1 MRIRPE
7 RVAERIKREAADIL
21 ENHLRDP
28 RVTGM
33 VSVTDVE
40 VTQDLSF
47 ARIFVSVLASSTTA
61 DDVISVLQSAAPFVR
76 RQLAPRLE
84 LREVPQIRFLRDDSL
99 ERGARVDELLRKIHD
114 GEPVGDEPAGE
125 ETAGG
130 EEPS

>member
-1 MRIRPE
+1 MRVRPE

-21 ENHLRDP
+21 ESQLRDP

-47 ARIFVSVLASSTTA
+47 ARIYVSVLASSTPV
-61 DDVISVLQSAAPFVR
+61 DDVLRVLQSAAPFVR

-84 LREVPQIRFLRDDSL
+84 LREVPQIRFLLDDSI
-99 ERGARVDELLRKIHD
+99 ERGARVDELLRKIAE
-114 GEPVGDEPAGE
+114 GEPIED
-125 ETAGG
+125 G

>member
-1 MRIRPE
+1 MRVRPE

-21 ENHLRDP
+21 ESQIRDP

-40 VTQDLSF
+40 VTQDLSY
-47 ARIFVSVLASSTTA
+47 ARIYVSVLASSTPV
-61 DDVISVLQSAAPFVR
+61 DDVLRVLQSAAPFVR

-84 LREVPQIRFLRDDSL
+84 LREVPQIRFLLDDSI
-99 ERGARVDELLRKIHD
+99 ERGARVDELLRKIAE
-114 GEPVGDEPAGE
+114 GEPIED
-125 ETAGG
+125 G

>member
-47 ARIFVSVLASSTTA
+47 ARIFVSVLASSTPA
-61 DDVISVLQSAAPFVR
+61 DDVLSVLQSAAPFVR

-84 LREVPQIRFLRDDSL
+84 LREVPQIRFLRDDSM
-99 ERGARVDELLRKIHD
+99 ERGARVDELLRKIAE
-114 GEPVGDEPAGE
+114 GEPIEDD
-125 ETAGG
+125 